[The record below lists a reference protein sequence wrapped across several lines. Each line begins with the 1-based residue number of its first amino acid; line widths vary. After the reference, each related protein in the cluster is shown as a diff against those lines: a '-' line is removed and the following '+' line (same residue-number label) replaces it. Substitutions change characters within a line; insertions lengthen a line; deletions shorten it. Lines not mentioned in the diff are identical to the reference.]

1 MLFGLGAWEIALI
14 VFFGLVLFG
23 SSLPLVA
30 RNLGKTL
37 TDVNKEVKTIR
48 EDLEDPTRK

>member
-1 MLFGLGAWEIALI
+1 MFGLGAWEIMLI
-14 VFFGLVLFG
+14 VFFGILLFG

-37 TDVNKEVKTIR
+37 TEVNKEVKTIR
-48 EDLEDPTRK
+48 DDLEDPTRK